1 MPATQHYRKFV
12 LPVITALTV
21 LLYLVLLYLIPRSNF
36 FATYLSFLLLFA
48 SYFYIVKDVQLFSFK
63 FCIALAVLL
72 RLFAVFSL
80 PALSDDYFRFIWDGK
95 MFLHHVNPF
104 SFTPKEYLST
114 HTDSQLQFL
123 YNNLIPESQESYTI
137 YPAVLQY
144 IFAIAAKLF
153 PGNTYGA
160 AIIMKLFIFFAE
172 CFTLYG
178 LLLLSKLKNISS
190 RNMLWYALNPMV
202 IIELTGN
209 VHFEA
214 LMICFLVFTFYF
226 LEKNKTVLS
235 ALFWAL
241 AICSKILPVMLAPL
255 FLMYLG
261 FWRFFKTGLLTVTF
275 AATLFIPLINHQL
288 LSHLGNSVGKYY
300 NLFEFNGSFY
310 YLFVGISELFSDNDY
325 SAQIASILGTIAFL
339 VILFIS
345 FVKFKKELLFEKA
358 LWIFFIYFLSAA
370 MVHPWYIT
378 TLVALSVFSKF
389 KFPVVFSLLILLSY
403 FPYWLKVYD
412 ENIWVILLEYS
423 LMLLFVV
430 TELMKNKKKMKG
442 LMIIEVDKL
451 NESSC

>member
-1 MPATQHYRKFV
+1 MPATQHYRKFA

-63 FCIALAVLL
+63 FCIALAVIL

-104 SFTPKEYLST
+104 SFTPTEYLST
-114 HTDSQLQFL
+114 HTDSQLQLL

-144 IFAIAAKLF
+144 IFATAAKLF
-153 PGNTYGA
+153 PGNPYGA
-160 AIIMKLFIFFAE
+160 AIMMKLFIFMAE

-178 LLLLSKLKNISS
+178 LLLLSKLKNLPT

-202 IIELTGN
+202 IVELTGN

-226 LEKNKTVLS
+226 LGKNKIVFT

-241 AICSKILPVMLAPL
+241 AICSKILPIMLAPL

-261 FWRFFKTGLLTVTF
+261 FWRFFKTGLLTVVF
-275 AATLFIPLINHQL
+275 AAILFIPLIDNQL
-288 LSHLGNSVGKYY
+288 LYHLGDSVGKYY

-310 YLFVGISELFSDNDY
+310 YLFVRISELFSDNDY
-325 SAQIASILGTIAFL
+325 SAQIASTLGTIAF
-339 VILFIS
+339 VIILFIS
-345 FVKFKKELLFEKA
+345 FFKFKKELLFEKA

-378 TLVALSVFSKF
+378 TLVALGAFSKF
-389 KFPVVFSLLILLSY
+389 RFPIVFSLLIPMSY

-412 ENIWVILLEYS
+412 ENMWVILLEYS
-423 LMLLFVV
+423 LLLLFILI
-430 TELMKNKKKMKG
+430 EIRRNKGRMKADLVIN
-442 LMIIEVDKL
+442 IEK
-451 NESSC
+451 